1 MGSAER
7 AWRWCRR
14 NPAVAGAVGTVAAAL
29 VAVAVISVLY
39 ASRQRQF
46 AVEQFKATQEITVLA
61 KGLEESLA
69 ESNRLLAI
77 RNFDRGQAAFEKDQ
91 IGPGLLW
98 MIESWRSAVAAGDP
112 AWQHAARANL
122 AAWQPHHA
130 RLKAV
135 LSHAGPVDAAAFS
148 PDGKTIVTG
157 QRRPH
162 RAALGRRHR
171 PAHRPAPPA

>member
-1 MGSAER
+1 MA
-7 AWRWCRR
+7 A
-14 NPAVAGAVGTVAAAL
+14 AIGTVAAAL
-29 VAVAVISVLY
+29 VAVAVMAVLY
-39 ASRQRQF
+39 ADRQHHF
-46 AVEQFKATQEITVLA
+46 ATEQEKATQRITRLA
-61 KGLEESLA
+61 VDLKTSLA

-135 LSHAGPVDAAAFS
+135 LSHASPVVAAAFS
-148 PDGKTIVTG
+148 PNSRTVISATFEGTASCG
-157 QRRPH
+157 M
-162 RAALGRRHR
+162 R
-171 PAHRPAPPA
+171 PAAKASVRHYKESRGCSVRMGRAC